1 MTALAALLVLAG
13 CGVLPIVGH
22 VLALRNKGNCDE

>member
-1 MTALAALLVLAG
+1 MTDLAALLIFAL

-22 VLALRNKGNCDE
+22 VLSLRNKGNCDE